1 MNTILSEGRMMAKI
15 ELKACP
21 KAYILETHRSMS
33 PADTLRFVAGMKET
47 LGMQSFQDATPLDR
61 IGLPVFTCWRIRP
74 DRTKTWHTG
83 KGFTAAQ
90 AQVSLTMESI
100 ERYSSE
106 FREDDGARLIQGSY
120 RKLKSGG
127 TAVLD
132 PETLILPQFSDYR
145 PDDVLHWVSG
155 YDLLR
160 REEILTPACAVYH
173 PFHRDDKAIIH
184 THTDGIAAGN
194 TLEEAV
200 FHGLMEVIERDAW
213 SIAKFSGDARDAV
226 LMDNRPE
233 HQFLQDIVACFNR
246 ADIEIVAKDITSDLG
261 IPVIAA
267 FSRDLERPSMIPV
280 DGFGAHLDPK
290 VAMARALTEVATT
303 RALFIQKY
311 GFEGLR
317 EEPPIHYLRDE
328 QVEDPRFYAHAA
340 KRLEDLEVGYSE
352 DIHRDIERVASVLA
366 SHGFKRLI
374 AVDLT
379 RPEVGVPVVRV
390 IVPGMEAFC
399 YDKTRKGERLYREGE

>member
-1 MNTILSEGRMMAKI
+1 MAKI

-21 KAYILETHRSMS
+21 KAYILETHRSRM

-61 IGLPVFTCWRIRP
+61 IGLPVFTCYRIRP
-74 DRTKTWHTG
+74 DRSKTWHTG

-100 ERYSSE
+100 ERYCSE
-106 FREDDGARLIQGSY
+106 FRDEEGVRLIRGSY
-120 RKLKSGG
+120 RSLKNEGR
-127 TAVLD
+127 AVLD

-145 PDDVLHWVSG
+145 PDDVFHWVSG
-155 YDLLR
+155 YDLIG
-160 REEILTPACAVYH
+160 REEILAPACAVYH
-173 PFHRDDKAIIH
+173 PFHRDDKPLIN

-194 TLEEAV
+194 TMEEAV

-213 SIAKFSGDARDAV
+213 SIAKFSGDASDAIAIDD
-226 LMDNRPE
+226 LPE
-233 HQFLQDIVACFNR
+233 NQFLLDIVGRFNR
-246 ADIEIVAKDITSDLG
+246 ADIEIVAKDITSDIG
-261 IPVIAA
+261 IPAIAA
-267 FSRDLERPSMIPV
+267 FSQDLEQPGMLPV

-311 GFEGLR
+311 GFAGLR
-317 EEPPIHYLRDE
+317 EEGPIHYLRDPE
-328 QVEDPRFYAHAA
+328 KEDPRFYAHAA
-340 KRLEDLEVGYSE
+340 KRLRDMEVGYSE
-352 DIHRDIERVASVLA
+352 DLLEDIGQVAAVL
-366 SHGFKRLI
+366 SSRGFARLI

-379 RPEVGVPVVRV
+379 RPEVGVPVVRI

-399 YDKTRKGERLYREGE
+399 YDKTRKGTRLYRE